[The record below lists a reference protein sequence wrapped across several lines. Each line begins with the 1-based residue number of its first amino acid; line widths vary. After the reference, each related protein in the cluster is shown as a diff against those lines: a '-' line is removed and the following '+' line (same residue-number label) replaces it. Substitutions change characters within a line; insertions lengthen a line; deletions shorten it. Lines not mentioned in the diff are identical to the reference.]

1 MPPKATTKKVAE
13 TTNQDKEVKS
23 KTPSTGVSNKTKA
36 LQSENS
42 EVLAKKDNKVSTKKE
57 TTATTRTTTTTTTTS
72 DTGTTPAVVTATDST
87 SIDNVVVASDTS
99 ETSITDNFTEFIAK
113 FQGILSQLSS
123 LKPELKNLE
132 RKTVKQLKVVQK
144 IHNKKKRKGTRAP
157 SGFVK
162 PSLIS
167 DELATF
173 LGKTKGSEMARTDVT
188 REINKY
194 IRANNLQD
202 KENGRKINP
211 DESLKTL
218 LKIDDQVALT
228 YFNLQRYMGP
238 HFPKQT
244 KTVEV
249 TA

>member
-1 MPPKATTKKVAE
+1 MPSKAAAKKSTETPVVDVAPVDTKKTKTTKTTATTEPAPV
-13 TTNQDKEVKS
+13 V
-23 KTPSTGVSNKTKA
+23 
-36 LQSENS
+36 
-42 EVLAKKDNKVSTKKE
+42 TKKE
-57 TTATTRTTTTTTTTS
+57 TKPRTKK
-72 DTGTTPAVVTATDST
+72 DTTPVETTPVETPVVE
-87 SIDNVVVASDTS
+87 NVVVSTDTT
-99 ETSITDNFTEFIAK
+99 ETSITDNFTEFITK
-113 FQGILSQLSS
+113 FQGMLSQFSS
-123 LKPELKNLE
+123 LKTELKNLE

-144 IHNKKKRKGTRAP
+144 LNNKKKRKGTRAP

-173 LGKTKGSEMARTDVT
+173 LGKDKGSEMARTDVT

-211 DESLKTL
+211 DKQLMEL
-218 LKIDDQVALT
+218 LKIDDTVALT

-238 HFPKQT
+238 HFPKQA
-244 KTVEV
+244 KTAE
-249 TA
+249 ASA